1 MALERDIPTIIR
13 ETQERVFRIC
23 QANGLTLKAISL
35 DAKIPYSSLRS
46 YAGNNGSTSIMGIDV
61 LYQLV
66 GVVPNELLSLLLPQG
81 NAIFTVPD
89 EVDYDEIENLAR
101 DYIATKAKAHH
112 ADSPAGRELADCERN
127 SLAGKV
133 ARLRVAA

>member
-1 MALERDIPTIIR
+1 MALERDIPAIIR

-35 DAKIPYSSLRS
+35 DAGIPYSSLRS
-46 YAGNNGSTSIMGIDV
+46 YAGNSGATSIMGIDV

-66 GVVPNELLSLLLPQG
+66 GVVPNELLSLLLPSG

-89 EVDYDEIENLAR
+89 DVDHDEIEEMAR
-101 DYIATKAKAHH
+101 DYLATKAKAHR
-112 ADSPAGRELADCERN
+112 ADSPEGPAVAACERN
-127 SLAGKV
+127 TLNGKV